1 MAPTARSWSCIAAA
15 AEDFAG
21 GAGDIP
27 RAIGELER
35 QLLLTTLVQA
45 WAQKERR
52 GGGLEPYTPAGAR
65 SPAQAARLARE
76 LARLID
82 ELEAEGIGFERL
94 KGLPGDEYAEQWR
107 FTLQFLEVALPFWPA
122 HLAESDLL
130 SPVARRRR
138 LLEAEMRRLKEAP
151 PAAPVIVAGITSADA
166 AATEVVKAILALP
179 NGALVL
185 PALDR
190 ALDDEAWAAI
200 GRHPEHP
207 QFGLKRLLD
216 GLGLS
221 RRDAA
226 PIGTTREAAARAAR
240 WTLVCEA
247 MRPAGTTEV
256 WHRFTAGADRREMA
270 AALRGLSLIEAD
282 NAQEEAEAIALML
295 RESLERPRDRAML
308 VTPDR
313 GLARRVAA
321 RLAAWG
327 LDVEDLGGEP
337 FAKTIP
343 GTFLE
348 LAVAAAETAFEPVAL
363 MTLLKHPLCRLGMR
377 AEEMEAGRRT
387 LELACFR
394 APYFG
399 TGLEGVEASL
409 EDVRA
414 QSRRPAALRRLADS
428 DWRAARALVR
438 APESRVRAPDRDAS
452 AAAGTVPLRALAAAH
467 YATAQA
473 LAETADDDDG
483 AALRQGDAG
492 EWAVQFF
499 ASLIDPGHDGARG
512 GRLRL
517 PRSLPHAGDGEAHP
531 PEERRPPA
539 HCHLRPLRGAPAAGR
554 SRHHRLAQRGHLAQG
569 RRPGSLAQPADAA
582 DAGPSRPGGAH
593 RHRGPRP
600 RRAARRPPRGAH
612 PRRQGRRC
620 PDGALALALAS
631 AGPGEGH
638 GAVAGAGAAVARLG
652 RRAQCR
658 RRPPAPAPAR
668 AAPARCRAAAPA
680 QRHQPIETW
689 IANPYAIFARH
700 ILDLQA
706 LDPLGVRPGAALRG
720 QVVHEALGR
729 LTQRYPRELPP
740 DLAAELKAIAEE
752 VLADYTSNPRVAAF
766 WAPRLA
772 RFADW
777 FADDR
782 RHPARRREA
791 RWWPRPRA
799 SWCWRGRPGPFTL
812 TVRADRID
820 VGEHGLI
827 VTDYKSSQSLVD
839 LKSRANAG
847 RAPQLPLEAAIAAA
861 GGFTGVPAAPVTTLR
876 YVSTAGGEPPGHEV
890 VLDGDPTGHGAEGPG
905 RARAADRRV
914 RPAGHPLSRAAP
926 RQVQVRLRRLY
937 PPGAG
942 GGVVG
947 RGRGGGLSD
956 AAFLPPRRDP
966 PQPGRRRRPDGL
978 GLGERQ
984 CRHRQ
989 DPRAHAAH
997 AAPAARRH
1005 RAGAHPGAHLHQGGR
1020 RRDGHARVRAG
1031 WQTG

>member
-1 MAPTARSWSCIAAA
+1 MTPRGQVYTVDPGRPFLTALAEALLAGDLPTRGGTRPDALGLADITVYLPTRRPARALQQAFLEAAGGRALLLPRIKMLGADSEELELIAAA

-52 GGGLEPYTPAGAR
+52 GGGMEPYTPAGAR

-94 KGLPGDEYAEQWR
+94 KSLPGDEYAEQWR

-130 SPVARRRR
+130 SPVAHRRR

-151 PAAPVIVAGITSADA
+151 PAAPVIVAGIASADA

-190 ALDDEAWAAI
+190 ALDEEAWAAI

-226 PIGTTREAAARAAR
+226 PIGTTREAVARAAR

-282 NAQEEAEAIALML
+282 NAPEEAEAIALIL
-295 RESLERPRDRAML
+295 RESLERPRARAML

-321 RLAAWG
+321 RLAAWS

-438 APESRVRAPDRDAS
+438 ALSRAFGPLIGTFGS
-452 AAAGTVPLRALAAAH
+452 SGTVPLSALAAGH

-473 LAETADDDDG
+473 LAETAADDDG

-499 ASLIDPGHDGARG
+499 ASLIDPDPTAPAMVGSDYPDLYRTLVTEK
-512 GRLRL
+512 RIR
-517 PRSLPHAGDGEAHP
+517 PRSGGHPRIAICDPYEARLQQVDLVIIGSLNEGTWPKAADPGPWLSRPMRQTLGLPA
-531 PEERRPPA
+531 PEERIGIAA
-539 HCHLRPLRGAPAAGR
+539 H
-554 SRHHRLAQRGHLAQG
+554 
-569 RRPGSLAQPADAA
+569 
-582 DAGPSRPGGAH
+582 
-593 RHRGPRP
+593 
-600 RRAARRPPRGAH
+600 
-612 PRRQGRRC
+612 
-620 PDGALALALAS
+620 
-631 AGPGEGH
+631 
-638 GAVAGAGAAVARLG
+638 
-652 RRAQCR
+652 
-658 RRPPAPAPAR
+658 
-668 AAPARCRAAAPA
+668 
-680 QRHQPIETW
+680 
-689 IANPYAIFARH
+689 
-700 ILDLQA
+700 
-706 LDPLGVRPGAALRG
+706 
-720 QVVHEALGR
+720 
-729 LTQRYPRELPP
+729 
-740 DLAAELKAIAEE
+740 DLAAQLGA
-752 VLADYTSNPRVAAF
+752 PRVV
-766 WAPRLA
+766 
-772 RFADW
+772 
-777 FADDR
+777 
-782 RHPARRREA
+782 
-791 RWWPRPRA
+791 
-799 SWCWRGRPGPFTL
+799 L
-812 TVRADRID
+812 T
-820 VGEHGLI
+820 
-827 VTDYKSSQSLVD
+827 
-839 LKSRANAG
+839 
-847 RAPQLPLEAAIAAA
+847 
-861 GGFTGVPAAPVTTLR
+861 
-876 YVSTAGGEPPGHEV
+876 
-890 VLDGDPTGHGAEGPG
+890 
-905 RARAADRRV
+905 RAAKVDGAPTV
-914 RPAGHPLSRAAP
+914 PSRWLL
-926 RQVQVRLRRLY
+926 RL
-937 PPGAG
+937 GALVKG
-942 GGVVG
+942 M
-947 RGRGGGLSD
+947 GLSL
-956 AAFLPPRRDP
+956 APE
-966 PQPGRRRRPDGL
+966 QPWL
-978 GLGERQ
+978 
-984 CRHRQ
+984 
-989 DPRAHAAH
+989 A
-997 AAPAARRH
+997 
-1005 RAGAHPGAHLHQGGR
+1005 
-1020 RRDGHARVRAG
+1020 
-1031 WQTG
+1031 

>member
-1 MAPTARSWSCIAAA
+1 MTHVYTVDPGRPFLTALAEALLAGDLPTRGGARPDALGLADITVYLPTRRPARALQQAFLAASGGRALLLPRIKMLGADSEELELFAA
-15 AEDFAG
+15 AEDLAG

-35 QLLLTTLVQA
+35 QLLLTTLVEA

-52 GGGLEPYTPAGAR
+52 GGGLDPYTPAGAR

-138 LLEAEMRRLKEAP
+138 LLEAEIRRLKEAP

-179 NGALVL
+179 KGALVL

-190 ALDDEAWAAI
+190 ALDDQAWTAI

-216 GLGLS
+216 ALGLS

-226 PIGTTREAAARAAR
+226 PVGTTKEAAARAAR

-256 WHRFTAGADRREMA
+256 WHRFTVGADRVGMA

-282 NAQEEAEAIALML
+282 NAQEEAEAIALIL
-295 RESLERPRDRAML
+295 RESLGRPRTRAML

-321 RLAAWG
+321 RLAAWD

-343 GTFLE
+343 GAFLE
-348 LAVAAAETAFEPVAL
+348 LVVAAAETAFEPVPL

-414 QSRRPAALRRLADS
+414 RSRRPAVLRRLADS

-438 APESRVRAPDRDAS
+438 HLKRAFEPLIGTIGASR
-452 AAAGTVPLRALAAAH
+452 TVPLRALAAAH

-473 LAETADDDDG
+473 LAETDSDDG

-492 EWAVQFF
+492 EWAVQLF
-499 ASLIDPGHDGARG
+499 ASLIDPGTTAPAVAGSDYPDLYRTLVTEK
-512 GRLRL
+512 RIR
-517 PRSLPHAGDGEAHP
+517 PRSGGHPRIAICDPYEARLQQADLVIVGSLNEGTWPKAADPGPWLSRPMRQTLGLPA
-531 PEERRPPA
+531 PEERIGSAA
-539 HCHLRPLRGAPAAGR
+539 HDLAAQLGAPRVVLTRAAKVDG
-554 SRHHRLAQRGHLAQG
+554 A
-569 RRPGSLAQPADAA
+569 PTV
-582 DAGPSRPGGAH
+582 PSRWLL
-593 RHRGPRP
+593 RL
-600 RRAARRPPRGAH
+600 
-612 PRRQGRRC
+612 
-620 PDGALALALAS
+620 GALVKGMGLSLVPEQPWLAW
-631 AGPGEGH
+631 AGARN
-638 GAVAGAGAAVARLG
+638 AVAGRQRL
-652 RRAQCR
+652 
-658 RRPPAPAPAR
+658 RPPEPRPPVAAR
-668 AAPARCRAAAPA
+668 PR
-680 QRHQPIETW
+680 QLSVTTIETW

-700 ILDLQA
+700 ILNLQA
-706 LDPLGVRPGAALRG
+706 LEPLGVRPGAALRG

-740 DLAAELKAIAEE
+740 NLAAELKAIAEE

-777 FADDR
+777 FAATEGTR
-782 RHPARRREA
+782 RADVKEVVAETKGQLVLEGPA
-791 RWWPRPRA
+791 
-799 SWCWRGRPGPFTL
+799 GPFTL

-820 VGEHGLI
+820 VGERGLI
-827 VTDYKSSQSLVD
+827 VTDYKGSQSLVD

-861 GGFTGVPAAPVTTLR
+861 GGFTGVPVAPVTALR

-890 VLDGDPTGHGAEGPG
+890 ILDGDPMGLAQKAQEGLARLIAEFDQQTTPYRALR
-905 RARAADRRV
+905 RARFKYS
-914 RPAGHPLSRAAP
+914 H
-926 RQVQVRLRRLY
+926 
-937 PPGAG
+937 
-942 GGVVG
+942 
-947 RGRGGGLSD
+947 D
-956 AAFLPPRRDP
+956 AY
-966 PQPGRRRRPDGL
+966 
-978 GLGERQ
+978 
-984 CRHRQ
+984 
-989 DPRAHAAH
+989 
-997 AAPAARRH
+997 
-1005 RAGAHPGAHLHQGGR
+1005 AHL
-1020 RRDGHARVRAG
+1020 ARVAE
-1031 WQTG
+1031 WSAEDEEED